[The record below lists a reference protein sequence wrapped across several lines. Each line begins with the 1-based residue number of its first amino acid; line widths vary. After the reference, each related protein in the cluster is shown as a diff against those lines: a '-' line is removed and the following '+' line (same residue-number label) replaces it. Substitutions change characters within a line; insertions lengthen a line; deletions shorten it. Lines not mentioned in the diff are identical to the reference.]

1 MIQSRDWVNY
11 KGQRVQVIKVYPN
24 SYRVQIDLKGST
36 KTVNYCEL
44 TKAVNTY
51 TPKLTNE
58 QMKQRFL
65 IEIEKVKEAF
75 CSSSTPQAEGG
86 RIALDKLKNKI
97 LTGNY
102 E

>member
-1 MIQSRDWVNY
+1 MIQSRDWVQY
-11 KGQRVQVIKVYPN
+11 KEQRVQVIKVHPN

-44 TKAVNTY
+44 TKATNTY

-65 IEIEKVKEAF
+65 IEIEKVKELF

-86 RIALDKLKNKI
+86 RIALDKLRNKL

>member
-1 MIQSRDWVNY
+1 MIEAGNKVIY
-11 KGQRVQVIKVYPN
+11 KGQRAKVVSIAPY
-24 SYRVQIDLKGST
+24 SYITTIDVNGKL

-44 TKAVNTY
+44 TQATNTY
-51 TPKLTNE
+51 TPKMTNE

-65 IEIEKVKEAF
+65 IEIEKVKELY
-75 CSSSTPQAEGG
+75 CSANTPQAEGG
-86 RIALDKLKNKI
+86 RIALDKLRNKI

>member
-1 MIQSRDWVNY
+1 MIQSRDWVQY
-11 KGQRVQVIKVYPN
+11 KGQRVQVIKVHPN
-24 SYRVQIDLKGST
+24 SYNVQIDLKGST

-44 TKAVNTY
+44 TQAVNTY
-51 TPKLTNE
+51 TPKMTNE